1 MSAVYM
7 WFMKKAIARMAE
19 QGSRQLLYAA
29 LAGAGSEDDKFRGAY
44 ISATQISEVS
54 DFVLESH
61 ELQDKLWAGVVDIL
75 GEVYPRIDEIVK
87 KYLLNG

>member
-61 ELQDKLWAGVVDIL
+61 ELQDKLWVRWESVRLRREVDWNAV
-75 GEVYPRIDEIVK
+75 GR
-87 KYLLNG
+87 GRGHSW